1 MSLMIG
7 KNSLAAALIVVLAGC
22 TALPFLSKA
31 PHETAPAAPVAPK
44 LDLRMSVF
52 IALPD
57 DGGSASL
64 RYIGSGKAVS
74 HAVAG
79 AFSKHG
85 VPVYLSGARMTE
97 DDAIEAAT
105 RLKAGYAVLPVITWW
120 DQRNKW
126 LGFPSRLAIRIAI
139 IDVATGRVI
148 ASKPIESHTLL
159 ASFSTPDPDSLLA
172 GPLSK
177 YVDTL
182 Y

>member
-1 MSLMIG
+1 M
-7 KNSLAAALIVVLAGC
+7 K
-22 TALPFLSKA
+22 
-31 PHETAPAAPVAPK
+31 PA
-44 LDLRMSVF
+44 
-52 IALPD
+52 
-57 DGGSASL
+57 
-64 RYIGSGKAVS
+64 
-74 HAVAG
+74 
-79 AFSKHG
+79 
-85 VPVYLSGARMTE
+85 
-97 DDAIEAAT
+97 
-105 RLKAGYAVLPVITWW
+105 KAGYAVLPVITWW